1 MQLRAFNSAF
11 HICYSPK
18 AIAWHLQGHWFGYM
32 HFEWLIRLGRCGSG
46 LGHEITS
53 DRASDR
59 KFGQCSKYFGSY
71 YIAFHVSFRFV
82 FFLVL
87 PQPLPTIS
95 CTSTKRVNVKVLNF
109 YFSAKGW
116 SPKGWRGKENTLPAR
131 QQLGFKPGT
140 FWSLVE
146 CFNHLVTVSLQGWR
160 FRVAV
165 LGSHSSAAGT
175 VVCF

>member
-1 MQLRAFNSAF
+1 MIILDSRINSFNVA
-11 HICYSPK
+11 P
-18 AIAWHLQGHWFGYM
+18 
-32 HFEWLIRLGRCGSG
+32 
-46 LGHEITS
+46 
-53 DRASDR
+53 
-59 KFGQCSKYFGSY
+59 
-71 YIAFHVSFRFV
+71 VSFSFMFRFV
-82 FFLVL
+82 LFLVL

-95 CTSTKRVNVKVLNF
+95 LGDRPCTSTKRVNVKVLNF

-131 QQLGFKPGT
+131 QQLGFKPRT

-146 CFNHLVTVSLQGWR
+146 CFNHNHLVTVSLQGWR

-165 LGSHSSAAGT
+165 LGSHSSAAGR